1 MRRAMPVLEVA
12 HVMVSERFY
21 CECLG
26 FHSHGRW
33 GDPPT
38 FVIVQRGLVTL
49 ALDKTRNAD
58 RSVPLNQ
65 YWAAYLYVDDAD
77 ALLHEFR
84 AAGVD
89 IARDIEDAPYG
100 LRDFDVRDPDG
111 HLLGIG
117 HMLNGDHANAG
128 LMPTQP

>member
-1 MRRAMPVLEVA
+1 MRRAMPVLEVTDVLA
-12 HVMVSERFY
+12 SERFY
-21 CECLG
+21 CERLG
-26 FHSHGRW
+26 FISHGRW

-38 FVIVQRGLVTL
+38 FVIVQRGLVTI
-49 ALDKTRNAD
+49 ALDKTRAAG
-58 RSVPLNQ
+58 RPVPLNQ

-77 ALLHEFR
+77 ALLREFR

-89 IARDIEDAPYG
+89 IAREIEEAPYG

-128 LMPTQP
+128 LRPAQQ